1 MCKDNEEQKPE
12 TIWVKKSS
20 VARDIL
26 LNAEIERVTTD
37 RQSFL
42 AEEAEKTMNDVT
54 EPWEPRFN
62 VIKISTEI
70 GSKAYASLKQAH
82 HIH

>member
-1 MCKDNEEQKPE
+1 ME
-12 TIWVKKSS
+12 KSS

-26 LNAEIERVTTD
+26 LNAEIERVRTD

-42 AEEAEKTMNDVT
+42 AEEAEETMNDVT
-54 EPWEPRFN
+54 EPWEPQFN
-62 VIKISTEI
+62 VLKIRTEI
-70 GSKAYASLKQAH
+70 GSMNYASLKQAH